1 MRRVRF
7 RGRMGELETKGGSG
21 GPSGPGVD
29 PPRGDEGLDDWFAR
43 RLEAQGIV
51 ANRAGFPTARIM
63 AVVGLGAAVLAVA
76 IVIFGTGGGSSSPTT
91 TPSTNPPSTGST
103 DGGSKKGGTAW
114 KGIKITILN
123 GYGAAGAASTVQ
135 SALE

>member
-7 RGRMGELETKGGSG
+7 RGRMGEFETTGGSG
-21 GPSGPGVD
+21 GPSGPGID

-63 AVVGLGAAVLAVA
+63 AVVGLGAAILAVA
-76 IVIFGTGGGSSSPTT
+76 IVIFGTGGGSSAPTT
-91 TPSTNPPSTGST
+91 PTHSTTPTTNPPPTGT
-103 DGGSKKGGTAW
+103 DGGSQKGGTAW
-114 KGIKITILN
+114 KSIK
-123 GYGAAGAASTVQ
+123 
-135 SALE
+135 